1 MKVFAPLL
9 TLLLLLFSL
18 LPVHSSSDSE
28 RIGGQRGSDPIIIE
42 NSAPILRGALVD
54 QYNGQALI
62 IRFKSPSDIIKDSIT
77 NLAFDKMDPKTAQD
91 LCIKIQ
97 GATCDEVL
105 IRQFLKVQRSSKGC
119 IIDETQKEQIIGL
132 LGDSAESIYEEAR
145 RIVGLLQKR
154 QLAEE

>member
-1 MKVFAPLL
+1 MFV
-9 TLLLLLFSL
+9 
-18 LPVHSSSDSE
+18 SSILDRSTYFYICDGL
-28 RIGGQRGSDPIIIE
+28 IGIFGS
-42 NSAPILRGALVD
+42 
-54 QYNGQALI
+54 
-62 IRFKSPSDIIKDSIT
+62 
-77 NLAFDKMDPKTAQD
+77 
-91 LCIKIQ
+91 IKIQ